1 MIERDFTGKSEDEV
15 ISAALDILKL
25 KRDQVEIKVEN
36 KGGFLGLGKKEV
48 CVKISY
54 DEDLSFANR
63 SLMLVK
69 DLLERMDIEA
79 KIYLMEEDDEKVL
92 IDIDAKDDSA
102 ILIGK
107 QGKTLEAIQ
116 TIVNVIMNKDYSV
129 WTKIIIDTCGYRERR
144 ERSLKKIAQD
154 AAKQVKR
161 DKKSI
166 LLEPMNPFERRI
178 IHMTLKNV
186 EQIDTISEGEGTIKR
201 VKVLFKEEVIEN
213 Q

>member
-1 MIERDFTGKSEDEV
+1 MIERDFTGKSEDET
-15 ISAALDILKL
+15 ISAALDLLKL
-25 KRDQVEIKVEN
+25 KREQVTIKVEN

-48 CVKISY
+48 IVKISY
-54 DEDLSFANR
+54 DDDLSFANR

-69 DLLERMDIEA
+69 ELLERMDIEA

-129 WTKIIIDTCGYRERR
+129 WTKVIIDTCGYRERR

-161 DKKSI
+161 NKKSL

-178 IHMTLKNV
+178 VHMTLKNV

-201 VKVLFKEEVIEN
+201 VKILYQEEITEK
-213 Q
+213 

>member
-1 MIERDFTGKSEDEV
+1 MIERDFTGKSEDET
-15 ISAALDILKL
+15 ISAALDLLKL
-25 KRDQVEIKVEN
+25 KREQVTIKVEN

-48 CVKISY
+48 IVKISY
-54 DEDLSFANR
+54 DDDLSFANR

-69 DLLERMDIEA
+69 ELLERMDIEA

-129 WTKIIIDTCGYRERR
+129 WTKVIIDTCGYRERR

-161 DKKSI
+161 NKKSL

-178 IHMTLKNV
+178 VHMTLKNV

-201 VKVLFKEEVIEN
+201 VKVLYQEEITEK
-213 Q
+213 

>member
-1 MIERDFTGKSEDEV
+1 MIERDFTGKSEDET
-15 ISAALDILKL
+15 ISAALDLLKL
-25 KRDQVEIKVEN
+25 KREQVTIKVEN

-48 CVKISY
+48 IVKISY
-54 DEDLSFANR
+54 DDDLSFANR

-69 DLLERMDIEA
+69 ELLERMDIEA

-129 WTKIIIDTCGYRERR
+129 WTKVIIDTCGYRERR

-161 DKKSI
+161 NKKSL

-178 IHMTLKNV
+178 VHMTLKNV
-186 EQIDTISEGEGTIKR
+186 EQIDTISEGEGTIKL
-201 VKVLFKEEVIEN
+201 VKVLYQEEITEK
-213 Q
+213 

>member
-1 MIERDFTGKSEDEV
+1 MIERDFTGKSEDEI
-15 ISAALDILKL
+15 ISAALDLLKL
-25 KRDQVEIKVEN
+25 KREQVEIKVEN

-48 CVKISY
+48 TVKISY
-54 DEDLSFANR
+54 DDELSFANR

-69 DLLERMDIEA
+69 ELLERMDIEA

-92 IDIDAKDDSA
+92 IDIEAKDDSA

-144 ERSLKKIAQD
+144 ERNLKKIAQD

-201 VKVLFKEEVIEN
+201 VKVLYQEEIVEN
-213 Q
+213 